1 VAGAQSTT
9 VSSNGAHLLQPGN
22 PAGGAAQ
29 TLNLT
34 PGKGRFAEL
43 TVASPGQYEMLDQ
56 HLGHAAAGAAGYLA
70 ASS

>member
-1 VAGAQSTT
+1 
-9 VSSNGAHLLQPGN
+9 
-22 PAGGAAQ
+22 
-29 TLNLT
+29 
-34 PGKGRFAEL
+34 L